1 MWEVRKARRVEKQL
15 RKISVSYRSRL
26 ELVMKNFKSNP
37 FEGDIEKIKGEED
50 LWRRRVGAYR
60 ILYEIFPKEK
70 VVLVADVRRRTSATY
85 K

>member
-1 MWEVRKARRVEKQL
+1 M

-26 ELVMKNFKSNP
+26 ELVIKSFKSNP

-60 ILYEIFPKEK
+60 ILYEIFLKAK